1 MHLKG
6 TFLFVHW
13 GCMFTPAGPD
23 IVISICIFELSMFE
37 ALLLLGEPQELRA
50 FPGFFKWGCTG
61 SLKTGP

>member
-50 FPGFFKWGCTG
+50 FPGFFK
-61 SLKTGP
+61 